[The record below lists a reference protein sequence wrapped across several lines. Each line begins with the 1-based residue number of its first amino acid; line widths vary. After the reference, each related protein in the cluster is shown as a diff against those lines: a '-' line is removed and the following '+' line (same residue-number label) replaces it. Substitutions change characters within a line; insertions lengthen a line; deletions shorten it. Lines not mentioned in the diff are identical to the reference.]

1 MWKPDMA
8 ANNSNDQKESV
19 HIAKVAQR
27 ERLPP
32 FLGVRKGFIK
42 DVILD
47 LGSEGWIEVQQLDKG
62 AGMDTQSGSSLLEGS
77 RGQFWCQTDRLWVL
91 VLTSH

>member
-1 MWKPDMA
+1 MA
-8 ANNSNDQKESV
+8 ANNSNDQKKSV

-47 LGSEGWIEVQQLDKG
+47 LGSEG
-62 AGMDTQSGSSLLEGS
+62 
-77 RGQFWCQTDRLWVL
+77 
-91 VLTSH
+91 